1 MIRMSLLFFFSSF
14 LLILVYEYVYARF
27 YKNRQVPLTASFFL
41 VLCVLVFRVS
51 SAYVGAL
58 AAISL
63 FPGADSSMASIRT
76 AVGLFAG
83 ISAAAVL
90 LQLAQNGVR
99 VLIGEPTRPI
109 SFIRLFPPRPQRK
122 AAK

>member
-1 MIRMSLLFFFSSF
+1 MMTRALIFFFSAF
-14 LLILVYEYVYARF
+14 LAILAYEYVYARF
-27 YKNRQVPLTASFFL
+27 YKNRQIPLALGFFL
-41 VLCVLVFRVS
+41 VLCVVVFRVS

-58 AAISL
+58 AFISL
-63 FPGADSSMASIRT
+63 FPAADRSMAGIRT
-76 AVGLFAG
+76 AFGLFAG

-99 VLIGEPTRPI
+99 VLMGEPTRPV

-122 AAK
+122 A